1 MPSPTTPAKLTSAIS
16 QGSVHGDVW
25 RLAWASV
32 LTSSLMT
39 LNTLMDRFF
48 VGRLGSDALAAVAI
62 GGQVLFVLVSAAF
75 AITVGTTALVS
86 RFTGAGDETSACRA
100 TAQAVSLSALLG
112 VLGIGVCALTLGPYL
127 NSIDLHP
134 AVRVECTRFVS
145 AAFWGVIPSF
155 AVMTIG
161 AAYRGIGDTRTPL
174 LITVVANLVHLAGD
188 WTLMLGHWGFP
199 KLGVAGGGLAMSI
212 SQFVALGASL
222 YGLRRTPLAPSM
234 CLRSLMPSIEWAAR
248 VLRIGVPAAVTAL
261 LRSSSSMAFTAVLA
275 STPQGTAAV
284 AALGIGLAAE
294 SIAFMPGLGF
304 GVAGAALVGQ
314 ALGAG
319 MPARARQYGWAAAL
333 QACVVM
339 SAMGALF
346 YFAATPFAAVFT
358 KDVAVRGCA
367 AEYLRIMA
375 FSEPLLAYSMV
386 LTGSLQGAGY
396 TVVPTMV
403 TVLTFW
409 VVRVP
414 VAYVLAGHVGLGST
428 GAWLAMSGSTMV
440 SGACMMALFRYGK
453 WQSTRV

>member
-1 MPSPTTPAKLTSAIS
+1 
-16 QGSVHGDVW
+16 
-25 RLAWASV
+25 
-32 LTSSLMT
+32 
-39 LNTLMDRFF
+39 
-48 VGRLGSDALAAVAI
+48 
-62 GGQVLFVLVSAAF
+62 
-75 AITVGTTALVS
+75 
-86 RFTGAGDETSACRA
+86 
-100 TAQAVSLSALLG
+100 
-112 VLGIGVCALTLGPYL
+112 
-127 NSIDLHP
+127 
-134 AVRVECTRFVS
+134 
-145 AAFWGVIPSF
+145 
-155 AVMTIG
+155 
-161 AAYRGIGDTRTPL
+161 
-174 LITVVANLVHLAGD
+174 
-188 WTLMLGHWGFP
+188 
-199 KLGVAGGGLAMSI
+199 
-212 SQFVALGASL
+212 
-222 YGLRRTPLAPSM
+222 
-234 CLRSLMPSIEWAAR
+234 
-248 VLRIGVPAAVTAL
+248 
-261 LRSSSSMAFTAVLA
+261 MAFTAVLA

>member
-1 MPSPTTPAKLTSAIS
+1 
-16 QGSVHGDVW
+16 
-25 RLAWASV
+25 
-32 LTSSLMT
+32 
-39 LNTLMDRFF
+39 
-48 VGRLGSDALAAVAI
+48 
-62 GGQVLFVLVSAAF
+62 
-75 AITVGTTALVS
+75 
-86 RFTGAGDETSACRA
+86 
-100 TAQAVSLSALLG
+100 
-112 VLGIGVCALTLGPYL
+112 
-127 NSIDLHP
+127 
-134 AVRVECTRFVS
+134 
-145 AAFWGVIPSF
+145 
-155 AVMTIG
+155 
-161 AAYRGIGDTRTPL
+161 
-174 LITVVANLVHLAGD
+174 ANLVHLAGD

-199 KLGVAGGGLAMSI
+199 KLGVGGGGLAMSI
-212 SQFVALGASL
+212 SQCVALVASL
-222 YGLRRTPLAPSM
+222 ALLRRTPLASAMRLPN
-234 CLRSLMPSIEWAAR
+234 LMLSIEWATR
-248 VLRIGVPAAVTAL
+248 VLRIGVPAAATAL

-314 ALGAG
+314 ALGAAL
-319 MPARARQYGWAAAL
+319 PARARKYGWAAAL

-339 SAMGALF
+339 SSMGALF
-346 YFAATPFAAVFT
+346 FFAATPFAAVFT
-358 KDVAVRGCA
+358 KDVAVRACA
-367 AEYLRIMA
+367 VDYLRIMA

-414 VAYVLAGHVGLGST
+414 AAYLLAGHAGLGAT

-440 SGACMMALFRYGK
+440 SGLCMVAMFRYGK